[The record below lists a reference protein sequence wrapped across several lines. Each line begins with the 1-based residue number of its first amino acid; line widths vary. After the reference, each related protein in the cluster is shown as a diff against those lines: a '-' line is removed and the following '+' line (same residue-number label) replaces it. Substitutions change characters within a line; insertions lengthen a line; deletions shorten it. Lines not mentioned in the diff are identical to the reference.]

1 MSDPKKDYHKGKKIN
16 CYIPDEDYAL
26 LYEFA
31 VEKGIFVSDIVRDSI
46 HLYLMEFVPGF
57 GRDDP

>member
-1 MSDPKKDYHKGKKIN
+1 MSEKNKDYHKGKKIN
-16 CYIPDEDYAL
+16 CYIPNEDYSL

-31 VEKGIFVSDIVRDSI
+31 AEKGIFVSDIVRDSI

-57 GRDDP
+57 GDNA